1 MASHA
6 AATGP
11 SPAPS
16 DVPQGASRASQTAA
30 EPVAMTHRQ
39 IMEALT
45 GLLAAFFTAILS
57 STIVANALPTIMS
70 ELKGTQTDFAWVIT
84 AALLANAATTPIWGK
99 LADLFNKKVLV
110 QLSIVIFVAGS
121 VMAGL
126 SETIPLLLTAR
137 VIQGIA
143 MGGLTALAQAIIGS
157 MIPPRDRGKYSGY
170 MGGVMAVGT
179 AGGPLLGG
187 FIVDSPLG
195 WRWTFFVCV
204 PLAVVALILLQV
216 TLKIQHVKRPAK
228 IDWLG
233 SILLTSGVSLLL
245 IWVSFA
251 GNPDYYDWWSWQTV
265 AMVGGGVVLLGLLV
279 LVESKVAQPIIPLK
293 IISERTTALAILA
306 SVAVGVGMF
315 GSSTFLGQYFQV
327 ARGAT
332 PTEAGLLTLPMI
344 AGNLIGSVAS
354 GMLISRTGKWKR
366 YLVAGAILL
375 IGGLGLAGTMDH
387 TTDLWMTGI
396 YTAILGVGLGLLM
409 QNLVLAVQNTVQ
421 AKDIGT
427 ASASVAFFRSVGGA
441 IGVSVLGA
449 VLGNRVKELVVEG
462 LASAGIQVPAGSAG
476 ASMDLKD
483 MPAPIRDIMRAA
495 YGDAIAEV
503 FLISAVVG
511 LVALVAILFIK
522 ERPLRRTV
530 DVRPEPAE
538 LAGDAPDAG
547 MAAMAGATAPA
558 LGNTGY
564 TRTTGNDAAEAAPLR
579 RNRHRGPGPG
589 IHRGAQPGARRIPL
603 PGCRPPA
610 DPDLGG
616 RGPARGRRRR
626 TCAAPDPAAA
636 RGAAAA
642 AGGRAARRARAGR
655 RAACDRRR
663 TGPGC
668 RGAHGPAPAARQAAQ
683 DAARGCRLH
692 RHPRPAPDR
701 VAPAHSTGPQRLR
714 GRPEGRLRGLRAARR
729 LRGRPQRPP
738 PKYTVWMIFSSRV
751 PPGRGIS

>member
-1 MASHA
+1 MATAAPQHPQAVDA
-6 AATGP
+6 AAKAA
-11 SPAPS
+11 AP
-16 DVPQGASRASQTAA
+16 
-30 EPVAMTHRQ
+30 MTHRQ

-99 LADLFNKKVLV
+99 LADLFDKKLLV
-110 QLSIVIFVAGS
+110 QLSIIIFVAGS

-170 MGGVMAVGT
+170 MGAVMAVGT

-204 PLAVVALILLQV
+204 PLAVVALILLQI
-216 TLKIQHVKRPAK
+216 TLKIEHIKRPAK

-251 GNPDYYDWWSWQTV
+251 GNPEYYDWVSWQS
-265 AMVGGGVVLLGLLV
+265 ALMVGGGVALLALLV
-279 LVESKVAQPIIPLK
+279 FVETKVAQPIIPLK
-293 IISERTTALAILA
+293 IISERTTALAIVA
-306 SVAVGVGMF
+306 SVAVGIAMF

-354 GMLISRTGKWKR
+354 GILISRFGKWKR
-366 YLVAGAILL
+366 FLIAGSVLL
-375 IGGLGLAGTMDH
+375 IGGLAFAGTMDH
-387 TTDLWMTGI
+387 TTELWIVAI
-396 YTAILGVGLGLLM
+396 YTGVFGLGLGMLM

-449 VLGNRVKELVVEG
+449 IMSNHVKDLAVEG
-462 LASAGIQVPAGSAG
+462 MAAAGIPVQGGASG
-476 ASMDLKD
+476 ASMDLAD
-483 MPAPIRDIMRAA
+483 MPAPIADIMRAA
-495 YGDAIAEV
+495 YGDATAQI
-503 FLISAVVG
+503 FLISAIISV
-511 LVALVAILFIK
+511 VALLAVLFIK

-530 DVRPEPAE
+530 DAAPEKE
-538 LAGDAPDAG
+538 LVATASGEAG
-547 MAAMAGATAPA
+547 MSLDTASMDA
-558 LGNTGY
+558 VKTGDRVK
-564 TRTTGNDAAEAAPLR
+564 TDDAASPV
-579 RNRHRGPGPG
+579 
-589 IHRGAQPGARRIPL
+589 GARRPL
-603 PGCRPPA
+603 PGSGREIRPEDSGSDLDLEFARILTQERPSATA
-610 DPDLGG
+610 DVKEVQEQLT
-616 RGPARGRRRR
+616 RTQYVLAEQQLQLSRANVELQARLRDQQTIAEQQTRTAEELAAIRKELKRERRQQERM
-626 TCAAPDPAAA
+626 ALLLLQ
-636 RGAAAA
+636 GVE
-642 AGGRAARRARAGR
+642 
-655 RAACDRRR
+655 
-663 TGPGC
+663 
-668 RGAHGPAPAARQAAQ
+668 ARQEHGKHA
-683 DAARGCRLH
+683 G
-692 RHPRPAPDR
+692 
-701 VAPAHSTGPQRLR
+701 
-714 GRPEGRLRGLRAARR
+714 
-729 LRGRPQRPP
+729 
-738 PKYTVWMIFSSRV
+738 
-751 PPGRGIS
+751 

>member
-1 MASHA
+1 MAKPTQTPTAVGAVANA
-6 AATGP
+6 AAP
-11 SPAPS
+11 
-16 DVPQGASRASQTAA
+16 
-30 EPVAMTHRQ
+30 MTHRQ

-99 LADLFNKKVLV
+99 LADLFDKKLLV
-110 QLSIVIFVAGS
+110 QLSIIIFVAGS

-170 MGGVMAVGT
+170 MGAVMAVGT

-204 PLAVVALILLQV
+204 PLAVVALILLQI
-216 TLKIQHVKRPAK
+216 TLKIEHIKRPAK

-251 GNPDYYDWWSWQTV
+251 GNPDYYDWFSWQS
-265 AMVGGGVVLLGLLV
+265 ALMVGGGVALLALLV
-279 LVESKVAQPIIPLK
+279 FVETKVAQPIIPLK
-293 IISERTTALAILA
+293 IISERTTALAIVA
-306 SVAVGVGMF
+306 SIAVGIAMF

-354 GMLISRTGKWKR
+354 GILISRFGKWKR
-366 YLVAGAILL
+366 FLIAGSVLL
-375 IGGLGLAGTMDH
+375 IGGLAFAGTMDH
-387 TTDLWMTGI
+387 TTELWIVAI
-396 YTAILGVGLGLLM
+396 YTGVFGLGLGMLM

-449 VLGNRVKELVVEG
+449 IMSNHVKDLAVEG
-462 LASAGIQVPAGSAG
+462 MAAAGIPVQGGGSG
-476 ASMDLKD
+476 ASMDLAD
-483 MPAPIRDIMRAA
+483 MPAPIAEIMRAA
-495 YGDAIAEV
+495 YGDATAQI
-503 FLISAVVG
+503 FLISAIISV
-511 LVALVAILFIK
+511 VALLAVLFIK

-530 DVRPEPAE
+530 DAAPEKE
-538 LAGDAPDAG
+538 LIATASGDAG
-547 MAAMAGATAPA
+547 MSLDTSSLDAVKTDDGGSGLGAERPAG
-558 LGNTGY
+558 
-564 TRTTGNDAAEAAPLR
+564 
-579 RNRHRGPGPG
+579 
-589 IHRGAQPGARRIPL
+589 GADRRIPKQDSGSDL
-603 PGCRPPA
+603 DLEFARILTQERPH
-610 DPDLGG
+610 
-616 RGPARGRRRR
+616 
-626 TCAAPDPAAA
+626 
-636 RGAAAA
+636 A
-642 AGGRAARRARAGR
+642 AGDVKEVQEQLSRTQYVLAEQQLQLSRANVELQARLREQQAIAQQQATTAEELAAIRKELKRERRQQERMALLLLQGAEARA
-655 RAACDRRR
+655 D
-663 TGPGC
+663 
-668 RGAHGPAPAARQAAQ
+668 HGKHA
-683 DAARGCRLH
+683 G
-692 RHPRPAPDR
+692 
-701 VAPAHSTGPQRLR
+701 
-714 GRPEGRLRGLRAARR
+714 
-729 LRGRPQRPP
+729 
-738 PKYTVWMIFSSRV
+738 
-751 PPGRGIS
+751 

>member
-6 AATGP
+6 TATGP
-11 SPAPS
+11 SRAMSTTPQQSSPSSRQPPAQS
-16 DVPQGASRASQTAA
+16 PQ
-30 EPVAMTHRQ
+30 PAMSHRQ

-45 GLLAAFFTAILS
+45 GLLAAFFTAIIS

-99 LADLFNKKVLV
+99 LADLFDKKLLV

-137 VIQGIA
+137 VIQGVA

-157 MIPPRDRGKYSGY
+157 IIPPRDRGKYSGY

-204 PLAVVALILLQV
+204 PLAVVALILLQI
-216 TLKIQHVKRPAK
+216 TLKLPHVKRPAK

-251 GNPDYYDWWSWQTV
+251 GNPEYYDWWSWQTA
-265 AMVGGGVVLLGLLV
+265 AMVGGGVLLLALLV
-279 LVESKVAQPIIPLK
+279 VVESRVEQPIIPLK

-315 GSSTFLGQYFQV
+315 GSSAFLGQYFQV

-344 AGNLIGSVAS
+344 AGNLIGSVLS
-354 GMLISRTGKWKR
+354 GQLISRTGKWKR
-366 YLVAGAILL
+366 YLVAGSILL
-375 IGGLGLAGTMDH
+375 IGGLGLAGTIDH
-387 TTDLWMTGI
+387 TTELWLTGL
-396 YTAILGVGLGLLM
+396 YTAVLGLGLGLLM
-409 QNLVLAVQNTVQ
+409 QNLVLAVQNTVR
-421 AKDIGT
+421 ATDIGT

-449 VLGNRVKELVVEG
+449 VLANRVKELAADG
-462 LASAGIQVPAGSAG
+462 LAAAGIPAGGSAG
-476 ASMDLKD
+476 ASMDLQD

-495 YGDAIAEV
+495 YGDATAEI

-511 LVALVAILFIK
+511 IVALVAILFIK
-522 ERPLRRTV
+522 EQPLRRTV
-530 DVRPEPAE
+530 DIV
-538 LAGDAPDAG
+538 
-547 MAAMAGATAPA
+547 
-558 LGNTGY
+558 
-564 TRTTGNDAAEAAPLR
+564 
-579 RNRHRGPGPG
+579 
-589 IHRGAQPGARRIPL
+589 
-603 PGCRPPA
+603 
-610 DPDLGG
+610 
-616 RGPARGRRRR
+616 
-626 TCAAPDPAAA
+626 PAAA
-636 RGAAAA
+636 PAA
-642 AGGRAARRARAGR
+642 AGNDDGGLSAAGRSGIVDLDREFIEVLSRQREIAAEQSRISGELATLRRQLAKERKLQRAAADYIATHGR
-655 RAACDRRR
+655 
-663 TGPGC
+663 
-668 RGAHGPAPAARQAAQ
+668 
-683 DAARGCRLH
+683 H
-692 RHPRPAPDR
+692 R
-701 VAPAHSTGPQRLR
+701 S
-714 GRPEGRLRGLRAARR
+714 E
-729 LRGRPQRPP
+729 
-738 PKYTVWMIFSSRV
+738 
-751 PPGRGIS
+751 

>member
-16 DVPQGASRASQTAA
+16 QNPPGASRAPESAA
-30 EPVAMTHRQ
+30 QPAPMTHRQ

-204 PLAVVALILLQV
+204 PLAVVALILLQI
-216 TLKIQHVKRPAK
+216 TLKIPHIKRPAK

-251 GNPDYYDWWSWQTV
+251 GNSDYYGWWSWQTA
-265 AMVGGGVVLLGLLV
+265 AMVGGGVLLLALLV
-279 LVESKVAQPIIPLK
+279 VVESRVAQPIIPLK

-366 YLVAGAILL
+366 YLVAGAVLL
-375 IGGLGLAGTMDH
+375 IGGLGLAGSMDH
-387 TTDLWMTGI
+387 TTDLWLTGI
-396 YTAILGVGLGLLM
+396 YTAILGIGLGLLM
-409 QNLVLAVQNTVQ
+409 QNLVLAVQNTVK
-421 AKDIGT
+421 ATDIGT
-427 ASASVAFFRSVGGA
+427 ASASVAFFRSFGGA

-449 VLGNRVKELVVEG
+449 VLGNRVKELAVEG
-462 LASAGIQVPAGSAG
+462 LAAAKIQVPAGSSG
-476 ASMDLKD
+476 ATMDLKD

-495 YGDAIAEV
+495 YGDAIAQI
-503 FLISAVVG
+503 FLISAIIG

-530 DVRPEPAE
+530 DITAEPAE
-538 LAGDAPDAG
+538 RGAATARGTAGIDAGAQSDGYRSYGPRSGAGTPGPAASPDGSASASGIVDLDREFIEVLSRQRASESRFPDAARPDAG
-547 MAAMAGATAPA
+547 LANAG
-558 LGNTGY
+558 L
-564 TRTTGNDAAEAAPLR
+564 
-579 RNRHRGPGPG
+579 
-589 IHRGAQPGARRIPL
+589 
-603 PGCRPPA
+603 
-610 DPDLGG
+610 
-616 RGPARGRRRR
+616 
-626 TCAAPDPAAA
+626 
-636 RGAAAA
+636 AA
-642 AGGRAARRARAGR
+642 AGRQVSNEDRATDREGARVRARTLVADARADAADVVPVLLQTQQLLAEQQHQLADALRAVYEQAAEQRSIAAEQARVSEELTVLRRQLAKERKLQRAAADYIATHVR
-655 RAACDRRR
+655 
-663 TGPGC
+663 
-668 RGAHGPAPAARQAAQ
+668 
-683 DAARGCRLH
+683 H
-692 RHPRPAPDR
+692 RND
-701 VAPAHSTGPQRLR
+701 
-714 GRPEGRLRGLRAARR
+714 
-729 LRGRPQRPP
+729 
-738 PKYTVWMIFSSRV
+738 
-751 PPGRGIS
+751 

>member
-1 MASHA
+1 MAKPATQIPTAVDASVKA
-6 AATGP
+6 AAP
-11 SPAPS
+11 
-16 DVPQGASRASQTAA
+16 
-30 EPVAMTHRQ
+30 MTHRQ

-99 LADLFNKKVLV
+99 LADLFDKKLLV
-110 QLSIVIFVAGS
+110 QLSIIIFVAGS

-137 VIQGIA
+137 VIQGVA

-170 MGGVMAVGT
+170 MGAVMAVGT

-204 PLAVVALILLQV
+204 PLAVVALILLQI
-216 TLKIQHVKRPAK
+216 TLKIEHIKRPAK

-251 GNPDYYDWWSWQTV
+251 GNPDYYDWFSWQS
-265 AMVGGGVVLLGLLV
+265 ALMVGGGVALLALLV
-279 LVESKVAQPIIPLK
+279 FVETKVAQPIIPLK
-293 IISERTTALAILA
+293 IISERTTALAIVA
-306 SVAVGVGMF
+306 SVAVGIAMF

-354 GMLISRTGKWKR
+354 GILISRFGKWKR
-366 YLVAGAILL
+366 FLIAGSVLL
-375 IGGLGLAGTMDH
+375 IGGLAFAGTMDH
-387 TTDLWMTGI
+387 TTELWIVAI
-396 YTAILGVGLGLLM
+396 YTGVFGLGLGMLM

-449 VLGNRVKELVVEG
+449 IMSNHVKDLAVEG
-462 LASAGIQVPAGSAG
+462 MAAAGIPVQGGASG
-476 ASMDLKD
+476 ASMDLAD
-483 MPAPIRDIMRAA
+483 MPAPIAEIMRAA
-495 YGDAIAEV
+495 YGDATAQI
-503 FLISAVVG
+503 FLISAIISV
-511 LVALVAILFIK
+511 VALLAVLFIK

-530 DVRPEPAE
+530 DAAPEKE
-538 LAGDAPDAG
+538 LLATASSDAG
-547 MAAMAGATAPA
+547 MSLDTSSLDAVKTEDLKADDDGAGTS
-558 LGNTGY
+558 G
-564 TRTTGNDAAEAAPLR
+564 
-579 RNRHRGPGPG
+579 
-589 IHRGAQPGARRIPL
+589 
-603 PGCRPPA
+603 
-610 DPDLGG
+610 
-616 RGPARGRRRR
+616 
-626 TCAAPDPAAA
+626 
-636 RGAAAA
+636 
-642 AGGRAARRARAGR
+642 AGR
-655 RAACDRRR
+655 QATVGERRV
-663 TGPGC
+663 
-668 RGAHGPAPAARQAAQ
+668 PA
-683 DAARGCRLH
+683 GE
-692 RHPRPAPDR
+692 RPATNPESGSDLDLEFAR
-701 VAPAHSTGPQRLR
+701 ILTQERPHGTADVKEVQEQLSRTQYVLAEQQLQLSRANVELQARLR
-714 GRPEGRLRGLRAARR
+714 EQQTIAEQQAHTAEELAAIRKELKRERR
-729 LRGRPQRPP
+729 QQERMALLLLQGVEARSDHG
-738 PKYTVWMIFSSRV
+738 KHA
-751 PPGRGIS
+751 G

>member
-6 AATGP
+6 AVSGTAT
-11 SPAPS
+11 
-16 DVPQGASRASQTAA
+16 SR
-30 EPVAMTHRQ
+30 PVAHTPQAPMTHRQ

-99 LADLFNKKVLV
+99 LADLFDKKVLV

-126 SETIPLLLTAR
+126 SENIPLLLTAR
-137 VIQGIA
+137 VVQGIA

-170 MGGVMAVGT
+170 MGAVMAVGT

-204 PLAVVALILLQV
+204 PLAVVALILLQI

-233 SILLTSGVSLLL
+233 SILLTTGVSLLL

-251 GNPDYYDWWSWQTV
+251 GNPDYYDWWSWQS
-265 AMVGGGVVLLGLLV
+265 ALMVGGGVVLLALLV
-279 LVESKVAQPIIPLK
+279 VVESKVEQPIIPLK
-293 IISERTTALAILA
+293 IISERTTALAIWA
-306 SVAVGVGMF
+306 SVAVGVAMF

-344 AGNLIGSVAS
+344 AGNLIGSVLS
-354 GMLISRTGKWKR
+354 GQLISRTGKWKR
-366 YLVAGAILL
+366 YLIAGSVLL

-387 TTDLWMTGI
+387 TTELWLSGVF
-396 YTAILGVGLGLLM
+396 TAVLGLGLGMLM
-409 QNLVLAVQNTVQ
+409 QNLVLAVQNTVS
-421 AKDIGT
+421 ASDIGT

-449 VLGNRVKELVVEG
+449 VMSNRVKELATQG
-462 LASAGIQVPAGSAG
+462 LADAGIKAGSG
-476 ASMDLKD
+476 ASGASLDLAD

-495 YGDAIAEV
+495 YGDATAEI
-503 FLISAVVG
+503 FLIAGAIAVV
-511 LVALVAILFIK
+511 ALIAVLLIK
-522 ERPLRRTV
+522 EQPLRRTV
-530 DVRPEPAE
+530 DIRPEAAADAAADSAEERAAEYSDDDLDREFAEVLTRQLADDATSPSYPARQRTPEPALPMNEPPARARTMLAEMHNRPADLLPLIQETQGLLAEQQVQLAKALNAVAGQAEQQRLIAQEQARVSEE
-538 LAGDAPDAG
+538 LKALSRRLAKERKLQS
-547 MAAMAGATAPA
+547 AAAHYIASHGK
-558 LGNTGY
+558 
-564 TRTTGNDAAEAAPLR
+564 
-579 RNRHRGPGPG
+579 HRG
-589 IHRGAQPGARRIPL
+589 
-603 PGCRPPA
+603 
-610 DPDLGG
+610 
-616 RGPARGRRRR
+616 
-626 TCAAPDPAAA
+626 
-636 RGAAAA
+636 
-642 AGGRAARRARAGR
+642 
-655 RAACDRRR
+655 
-663 TGPGC
+663 
-668 RGAHGPAPAARQAAQ
+668 
-683 DAARGCRLH
+683 
-692 RHPRPAPDR
+692 
-701 VAPAHSTGPQRLR
+701 
-714 GRPEGRLRGLRAARR
+714 E
-729 LRGRPQRPP
+729 
-738 PKYTVWMIFSSRV
+738 
-751 PPGRGIS
+751 

>member
-16 DVPQGASRASQTAA
+16 DIRPGAPRASQPAA
-30 EPVAMTHRQ
+30 EPAAMTHRQ

-57 STIVANALPTIMS
+57 STIVTNALPTIMS
-70 ELKGTQTDFAWVIT
+70 ELHGTQTDFAWVIT

-99 LADLFNKKVLV
+99 LADLFNKKILV

-126 SETIPLLLTAR
+126 SETIPMLLTAR

-143 MGGLTALAQAIIGS
+143 LGGLTALAQAIIGS

-279 LVESKVAQPIIPLK
+279 LVESRVAQPIIPLK

-315 GSSTFLGQYFQV
+315 GSSAFLGQYFQV

-366 YLVAGAILL
+366 YLIAGSILL
-375 IGGLGLAGTMDH
+375 AGGLGLAGTMDH
-387 TTDLWMTGI
+387 TTDLWLTGI
-396 YTAILGVGLGLLM
+396 YTAILGIGLGLLM

-427 ASASVAFFRSVGGA
+427 ASASVAFFRSFGGA

-449 VLGNRVKELVVEG
+449 VLGNRVKELAVEG
-462 LASAGIQVPAGSAG
+462 LAAARIRVPAGSAG

-503 FLISAVVG
+503 FMISAIVG

-530 DVRPEPAE
+530 DIRPEPAE
-538 LAGDAPDAG
+538 HAGDTAADAAV
-547 MAAMAGATAPA
+547 AATGGASATAFVHASSGHTARNSSDDAVDAVEIAPSA
-558 LGNTGY
+558 GTGIVDLD
-564 TRTTGNDAAEAAPLR
+564 REFIEVLSRERAESR
-579 RNRHRGPGPG
+579 F
-589 IHRGAQPGARRIPL
+589 
-603 PGCRPPA
+603 
-610 DPDLGG
+610 PD
-616 RGPARGRRRR
+616 
-626 TCAAPDPAAA
+626 
-636 RGAAAA
+636 
-642 AGGRAARRARAGR
+642 AARREAGLASDPTSR
-655 RAACDRRR
+655 SGEPGAERAAERE
-663 TGPGC
+663 G
-668 RGAHGPAPAARQAAQ
+668 ARQRARTLVADDRPEAADVVPVLLQ
-683 DAARGCRLH
+683 TQQLLAEQQLQLAEALRAVYEQAAEQR
-692 RHPRPAPDR
+692 AIAAEQAR
-701 VAPAHSTGPQRLR
+701 VAKELTAMRRHLAKQRKMQ
-714 GRPEGRLRGLRAARR
+714 RAAADYIATH
-729 LRGRPQRPP
+729 GRHR
-738 PKYTVWMIFSSRV
+738 TE
-751 PPGRGIS
+751 